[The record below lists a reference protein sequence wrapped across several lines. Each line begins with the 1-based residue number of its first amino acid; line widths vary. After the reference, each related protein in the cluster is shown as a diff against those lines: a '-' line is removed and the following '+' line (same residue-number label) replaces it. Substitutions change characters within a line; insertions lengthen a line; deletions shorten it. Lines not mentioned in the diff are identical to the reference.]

1 MAQRIPSALQ
11 LREDIVK
18 RTCRCNETRAS
29 CFWRW
34 TIVFA
39 LCGVGSQGSLSIIEA
54 AVPGVAL
61 VDDFE
66 SGTPNALDGLH
77 GRFQSGDSKVDTLR
91 DMTFFHG
98 STRGTSLRLRADKQ
112 DTGFCGVW
120 FQFFDAKPAKRKF
133 FDAKPY
139 AYLSF
144 WIRGQVGG
152 ERFMVKL
159 SDRSWVE
166 KEDSLELGEIR
177 KFLPSGV
184 SRNWQEVLIPL
195 KDAASLDLASLG
207 GLTLLFHSK
216 GQSTIYIDDIS
227 FKTSA
232 EMKLNPNVP
241 ENQERQFA
249 RHDSPR
255 TMWLW
260 KLTEFLDNDNARENL
275 FNVCATEGI
284 EQLWVQ
290 VGYKVDPLSTSASQT
305 NGKAAAARIELRHED
320 KLRTF
325 LAAAHKSRLQ
335 VHALDGDPEYC
346 ARAKHSIPL
355 GVVEAIIAFNQ
366 ASKPDQ
372 RFDGIHFDNEPHALL
387 GWGDRTRRERMLKE
401 FLDVHVEC
409 QRRVR
414 TQSGLSFGVDI
425 PFWWHHNDSQTGRP
439 VGEVTFN
446 GKKKPAS
453 WHCVD
458 LLDNVGIMN
467 YRDNADGADGM
478 VVHGQDILRYADETK
493 GARIFMGV
501 ETLMPAP
508 SNTWFIVGLPRKR
521 FESAIRGSAREF
533 GDLCRYEGFRVRRLD
548 DGENVHIGLEVPV
561 APNGEELARFQQ
573 ALKTISDRFGA
584 AGQNLPATSIA
595 PLRVAA
601 ETAVRIDPELGNFRN
616 RDLPNPGK
624 ADIPGFQATG
634 EMLSKITF
642 GDDNYDTFLEQVKAA
657 ENSFR
662 LYKKFGGMAVHSY
675 ESFQLLHRRPDVASR
690 PR

>member
-1 MAQRIPSALQ
+1 MSQRILYRT
-11 LREDIVK
+11 LFREDIVK
-18 RTCRCNETRAS
+18 QSSVGRETLALWFKRCAFIGTV
-29 CFWRW
+29 CC
-34 TIVFA
+34 VVA
-39 LCGVGSQGSLSIIEA
+39 LRSSEA
-54 AVPGVAL
+54 ALPGIAL

-66 SGTPNALDGLH
+66 HGIPNAMDGAH
-77 GRFQSGDSKVDTLR
+77 GRFQSGASKVDILR
-91 DMTFFHG
+91 DTTFFHG
-98 STRGTSLRLRADKQ
+98 SARGTSLRIRADKQ
-112 DTGFCGVW
+112 ENGFCGVW
-120 FQFFDAKPAKRKF
+120 LQFFDSKVAKKKF

-152 ERFMVKL
+152 ERFLVKM

-177 KFLPSGV
+177 KFLPDGV

-195 KDAASLDLASLG
+195 SDAAALDLSNLG
-207 GLTLLFHSK
+207 GLTFLFHSP
-216 GQSTIYIDDIS
+216 GQSTVYIDDLS

-232 EMKLNPNVP
+232 EMKLNPNAP
-241 ENQERQFA
+241 ENQERQMA
-249 RHDSPR
+249 RYNAPR

-260 KLTEFLDNDNARENL
+260 KLSEFLDNDTARENL
-275 FNVCATEGI
+275 FDVCATEGI

-290 VGYKVDPLSTSASQT
+290 IGYKTDPLSTSASQP
-305 NGKAAAARIELRHED
+305 NGKAAPARVELRHED
-320 KLRTF
+320 KLRAF
-325 LAAAHKSRLQ
+325 LAAAHKTRLQ
-335 VHALDGDPEYC
+335 VHALDGDPEFC

-366 ASKPDQ
+366 ASKPEQ

-401 FLDVHVEC
+401 FLDVHAEC

-425 PFWWHHNDSQTGRP
+425 PFWWHHNDPQTGRP

-493 GARIFMGV
+493 GARVFMGV
-501 ETLMPAP
+501 ETSMSAPAD
-508 SNTWFIVGLPRKR
+508 TWFIVGLPRKR
-521 FESAIRGSAREF
+521 FETAIRGNAREF
-533 GDLCRYEGFRVRRLD
+533 SDLCRYEGFRVRRLD
-548 DGENVHIGLEVPV
+548 DGENVHVGLEVPV
-561 APNGEELARFQQ
+561 APNGEELARFQR
-573 ALKTISDRFGA
+573 AMKSISDKFGA
-584 AGQNLPATSIA
+584 AGQNLPANSIVQ
-595 PLRVAA
+595 LRVAA
-601 ETAVRIDPELGNFRN
+601 ETAVRVDPELGNFRN
-616 RDLPNPGK
+616 RDLANSGR
-624 ADIPGFQATG
+624 AEIPAFQATS
-634 EMLSKITF
+634 EMLPKITF

-662 LYKKFGGMAVHSY
+662 SYKKFGGMAVHSF
-675 ESFQLLHRRPDVASR
+675 ESFQLLIRRPSVASR

>member
-1 MAQRIPSALQ
+1 M
-11 LREDIVK
+11 
-18 RTCRCNETRAS
+18 
-29 CFWRW
+29 
-34 TIVFA
+34 FA

-159 SDRSWVE
+159 SDRSWIE

-305 NGKAAAARIELRHED
+305 NGKAAPARIELRHED

-325 LAAAHKSRLQ
+325 LAAAHKTRLQ

-508 SNTWFIVGLPRKR
+508 SDTWFIVGLPRKR

-533 GDLCRYEGFRVRRLD
+533 GDLCRCEGFRVRRLD

-624 ADIPGFQATG
+624 ADIPAFQATG

>member
-1 MAQRIPSALQ
+1 M
-11 LREDIVK
+11 
-18 RTCRCNETRAS
+18 
-29 CFWRW
+29 
-34 TIVFA
+34 FA

-159 SDRSWVE
+159 SDRSWIE

-305 NGKAAAARIELRHED
+305 NGKAAPARIELRHED

-325 LAAAHKSRLQ
+325 LAAAHKTRLQ

-355 GVVEAIIAFNQ
+355 GVVEAIIVFNQ

-458 LLDNVGIMN
+458 LLDNVSIMN

-508 SNTWFIVGLPRKR
+508 SDTWFIVGLPRKR

-533 GDLCRYEGFRVRRLD
+533 GDLCRCEGFRVRRLD

-624 ADIPGFQATG
+624 ANIPGFQATG